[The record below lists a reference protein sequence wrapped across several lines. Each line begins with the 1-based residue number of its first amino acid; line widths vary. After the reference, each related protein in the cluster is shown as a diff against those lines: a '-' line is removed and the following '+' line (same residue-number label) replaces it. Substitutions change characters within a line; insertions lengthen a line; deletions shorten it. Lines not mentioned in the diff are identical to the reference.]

1 MRSLKIMLAGFVAVL
16 AFAGIARAADPVKI
30 RAAWTVPVANWPSI
44 LFAKPE
50 LAKHLGKSYVYEDV
64 HFNGTPPM
72 IQAMANNEVD
82 IGDFAYS
89 SLALAIENAG
99 TDDLRVIADD
109 FQDGVPG
116 YYTNEYFVAKD
127 SAIQKVED
135 LKGKV
140 IATNAVGSAVDIAT
154 RAMLKKHG
162 LEDKRDYTVVEAP
175 FPTMKAMLLQKK
187 VDLIPGVPPFSLD
200 PELRANSRVLFTQLE
215 AVGRTQMI
223 VMAVRKDFIAKN
235 RAALVDF
242 MEDSLRAA
250 HWFLDPANR
259 KEVLE
264 IAAKVSK
271 RPAAS
276 FESWLFTKND
286 SYRDPDMI
294 PNLAALQANIKLQK
308 ELGFIKGD
316 IDVKSHAD
324 LSLVEEAAK
333 RLGR

>member
-1 MRSLKIMLAGFVAVL
+1 MHGFKHLLASVAAAL
-16 AFAGIARAADPVKI
+16 LMSAGAHAADPVKI
-30 RAAWTVPVANWPSI
+30 RAAWVVPVANWPSI
-44 LFAKPE
+44 LFAKPDI
-50 LAKHLGKSYVYEDV
+50 ARHLGKSYVFEDV

-72 IQAMANNEVD
+72 ITAMANNEVD
-82 IGDFAYS
+82 IGNLAYS

-99 TDDLRVIADD
+99 MDDLRVIADE

-116 YYTNEYFVAKD
+116 YYTNEYFVLKD
-127 SAIQKVED
+127 SPIQKVED

-140 IATNAVGSAVDIAT
+140 VATNAQGSAVDIAS

-162 LEDKRDYTVVEAP
+162 LEDKRDYTIVESA

-187 VDLIPGVPPFSLD
+187 ADLIPGVPPFSLD
-200 PELRANSRVLFTQLE
+200 PELRANARVLFTQVE
-215 AVGRTQMI
+215 AVGRSQMI
-223 VMAVRKDFIAKN
+223 VWVARKDFIDKN
-235 RAALVDF
+235 RAAMVDF
-242 MEDSLRAA
+242 MEDSLRAV

-264 IAAKVSK
+264 VAAKVSK

-286 SYRDPDMI
+286 AYRDPNMI
-294 PNLAALQANIKLQK
+294 PNLEALQANIKLQK
-308 ELGFIKGD
+308 DLGFIKTD
-316 IDVKSHAD
+316 IDVKKYSD

-333 RLGR
+333 RLK

>member
-99 TDDLRVIADD
+99 MDDLRVIADE

-116 YYTNEYFVAKD
+116 YYTNEYFVLKD
-127 SAIQKVED
+127 SPIQKVED

>member
-1 MRSLKIMLAGFVAVL
+1 MRFIRYALAAMAAALLLVGA
-16 AFAGIARAADPVKI
+16 ARAADPVKI
-30 RAAWTVPVANWPSI
+30 RAAWVVPVANWPSI
-44 LFAKPE
+44 LFAKPGI
-50 LAKHLGKSYVYEDV
+50 AKHLGKSYVFEDT

-72 IQAMANNEVD
+72 ITALANNEVD
-82 IGDFAYS
+82 IGNLAFS

-99 TDDLRVIADD
+99 MDDLRVIADE

-116 YYTNEYFVAKD
+116 YYTNEYFVLKD

-135 LKGKV
+135 LKGKIV
-140 IATNAVGSAVDIAT
+140 ATNAVGSAVDIAS

-200 PELRANSRVLFTQLE
+200 PELRANSRVLFTQVE
-215 AVGRTQMI
+215 AVGRSQMI
-223 VMAVRKDFIAKN
+223 VWAARKGFIDKN
-235 RAALVDF
+235 RAAMLDF
-242 MEDSLRAA
+242 MEDSLRAV
-250 HWFLDPANR
+250 HWFLDPENR

-286 SYRDPDMI
+286 AYRDPNMI
-294 PNLAALQANIKLQK
+294 PDLDALQANIKLQK
-308 ELGFIKGD
+308 DLGFLKTD
-316 IDVKSHAD
+316 IDVKKHAD

-333 RLGR
+333 RLK